1 MYLYEYTDQDTT
13 LEHIHSSFRNT
24 YFTITIHI
32 MQNSNTDEKEITG
45 NNKSWDKNQ
54 TTEKED
60 KNNQDGKNGNSPKK
74 DDSTQK

>member
-1 MYLYEYTDQDTT
+1 
-13 LEHIHSSFRNT
+13 
-24 YFTITIHI
+24 
-32 MQNSNTDEKEITG
+32 MQNPNTDEKEITG

-74 DDSTQK
+74 DDPMQK